1 MDKRDKPRRGEP
13 KAPLAVAG
21 VPRMREGRRSFL
33 SRLAE
38 ALRPL
43 DEPQAVR
50 TAAAKQLGS
59 YLKVD
64 RAFCAQVDDGGETF
78 VACDH
83 CRDGARAVAGRHRL
97 DVFGRA
103 AADAMR
109 AGRTVAIAD
118 VEAADELADA
128 DKRHCRESGIGAL
141 LHVPLLED
149 GRLQAFLALHPSRP
163 RAWTPGEVALASEV
177 AERTGAAAVRAQMET
192 ALRITRDKYRSLC
205 DSIDQGA
212 CVMEVEYAAD
222 GRIAEL
228 YFLEV
233 NAAFERQGGFHDVV
247 GKPVSRFMPHL
258 EQYWRD
264 AHNHAMKDGRPT
276 RVENY
281 LADRERWYSVQFAR
295 IGGPDSRL
303 LAAVFDDI
311 TVRKN
316 AERIATRLTEI
327 IESSDDAIISKDLD
341 GIIQTWNA
349 GAERMFGYTA
359 AEAIGKSIT
368 ILMPPDRVD
377 EEPGILAR
385 IRRGERIDHYET
397 VRRHKNGTLLDI
409 SLTVSPILDR
419 DGKVVAASKIARD
432 ITQRKRTETM
442 LAERDARQRF
452 LLKLAD
458 VLREQPDERA
468 IGEVVARMLARHLYA
483 DRCFIIRVSREEDWA
498 RLGPEYRRANL
509 PSIFGETGEARLS
522 GFPTCLQTMETDP
535 VVVHDIAGDT
545 RFAPAERVAISGL
558 RGMAAFIAAPLRE
571 GARVWALVAGNATPR
586 HWSPQEVQLVEDVA
600 ERAWAA
606 IERAR
611 VERALQENQARLQ
624 QANRTKDE
632 FIAMLSHELR
642 NPLAPIATTLQL
654 MKLRA
659 PAVFARERGIIEAQ
673 VRDLT
678 ALVDDLLDVTR
689 IARGKVELKT
699 EDVAV
704 EEIVTTAVG
713 TTRNLLEE
721 RRQSLATDVEGDLM
735 VSGDRR
741 RLVQVL
747 VNLLS
752 NASKYSPPDSAI
764 RLGAV
769 AENGLLVVRVRDH
782 GQGIEPE
789 LLPRVFELFTQSA
802 QSIDRAHG
810 GLGLGLAIVRNLV
823 KLHGGSVE
831 VASEG
836 RGKGSEFTVRLP
848 LLERRRESGADAE
861 AGVTPTQSGPE
872 QDEARTKVLI
882 VDDYAPAAE
891 SLAQLLREMGYRTRV
906 AYDGATAL
914 RAVIDY
920 EPDVALVDIGLPVM
934 DGYEVARNV
943 RSMPGSERMPLVA
956 VTGYGQPGDQERV
969 KDAGFDEH
977 LVKPLDAAKIGVLID
992 RLVKSQ
998 G

>member
-1 MDKRDKPRRGEP
+1 MDKRDKPHDGKR
-13 KAPLAVAG
+13 KASTATAAA
-21 VPRMREGRRSFL
+21 PRKRDGAQRFL
-33 SRLAE
+33 LKLEE

-43 DEPQAVR
+43 GEPQAVR
-50 TAAAKQLGS
+50 AEAAKQLGS
-59 YLKVD
+59 YLEVD
-64 RAFCAQVDDGGETF
+64 RAFCAEVDGGGDTF
-78 VACDH
+78 LACGY
-83 CRDGARAVAGRHRL
+83 CRDGAPAVAGRYRL
-97 DVFGRA
+97 DDLGLA
-103 AADAMR
+103 AAESMR
-109 AGRTVAIAD
+109 AGRALVVADI
-118 VEAADELADA
+118 EASDEFADA
-128 DKRHCRESGIGAL
+128 EKRRCRESGIAAAL
-141 LHVPLLED
+141 QVPLVED
-149 GRLQAFLALHPSRP
+149 GRLKAFLALHQSTP
-163 RAWTPGEVALASEV
+163 RAWTPGEVALATGV
-177 AERTGAAAVRAQMET
+177 AERTRAEVVRTQAKA
-192 ALRITRDKYRSLC
+192 ALRISEEKYRSLF

-228 YFLEV
+228 YFREV

-247 GKPVSRFMPHL
+247 GKPVSRFMPSL

-264 AHNHAMKDGRPT
+264 AHTRAMQDGQPT

-295 IGGPDSRL
+295 IGGPGSRL
-303 LAAVFDDI
+303 LAAVFEDI
-311 TVRKN
+311 TVRKD
-316 AERIATRLTEI
+316 AERVVTRLAEI
-327 IESSDDAIISKDLD
+327 IESSDDAIVSKNLD

-349 GAERMFGYTA
+349 GAERMFGYTPE
-359 AEAIGKSIT
+359 EAIGKPIT
-368 ILMPPDRVD
+368 ILMPPDRLD

-397 VRRHKNGTLLDI
+397 VRQHKNGTRLDI
-409 SLTVSPILDR
+409 SLTVSPIVDR
-419 DGKVVAASKIARD
+419 EGKVVAASKIARN

-452 LLKLAD
+452 RLKLAD
-458 VLREQPDERA
+458 MVREQPDERA

-483 DRCFIIRVSREEDWA
+483 DRCFVIRMSRAEDWA
-498 RLGPEYRRANL
+498 RLGAEYRRANL
-509 PSIFGETGEARLS
+509 PSIFGATDEVRVS
-522 GFPTCLQTMETDP
+522 GFPTCLRTMGTDP
-535 VVVHDIAGDT
+535 VVVHDIAGDA
-545 RFAPAERVAISGL
+545 RFAAAERSAITAL
-558 RGMAAFIAAPLRE
+558 RGMTAFIAAPLSE
-571 GARVWALVAGNATPR
+571 GTRVWAVVAGSATAR
-586 HWSPQEVQLVEDVA
+586 HWSPEEVQLVEDVA

-611 VERALQENQARLQ
+611 VELALQENQARLQ
-624 QANRTKDE
+624 QANRAKDE

-659 PAVFARERGIIEAQ
+659 PAVFARERSIIETQ

-699 EDVAV
+699 EAVAV
-704 EEIVTTAVG
+704 EDVVATAVG

-721 RRQSLATDVEGDLM
+721 RRQSLQTDVERDLM

-752 NASKYSPPDSAI
+752 NASKYSPPDNAI

-769 AENGLLVVRVRDH
+769 AENGLLVVRVRDQ

-823 KLHGGSVE
+823 MLHGGSVE
-831 VASEG
+831 ASSEG

-848 LLERRRESGADAE
+848 LLERRRESGGD
-861 AGVTPTQSGPE
+861 GV
-872 QDEARTKVLI
+872 VH
-882 VDDYAPAAE
+882 
-891 SLAQLLREMGYRTRV
+891 
-906 AYDGATAL
+906 
-914 RAVIDY
+914 
-920 EPDVALVDIGLPVM
+920 
-934 DGYEVARNV
+934 
-943 RSMPGSERMPLVA
+943 MPR
-956 VTGYGQPGDQERV
+956 
-969 KDAGFDEH
+969 
-977 LVKPLDAAKIGVLID
+977 
-992 RLVKSQ
+992 
-998 G
+998 